1 MDNRRW
7 LKEKGWGL
15 FIHYLESLQ
24 NNPET
29 PNNQGAGRTSWEEC
43 VNQLDVERLA
53 QDVAST
59 GAGYLVFTLQ
69 QQTRFAC
76 APNPVYDRF
85 SGYRP
90 GEACCTRDLIGELYE
105 ALHRRG
111 VALFLYFTGDGP
123 FRDEQAF
130 QGLGGEFGRQ
140 AVNREMVA
148 NWCRVLEYYS
158 RAYGDKIKGW
168 WMDGTYPAVGYELN
182 GPYMRSVA
190 EAARAG
196 NPEALISEN
205 YWGCLVE
212 VYEERDGVIYGN
224 FRSKVPDPVEVD
236 DYSAGELVQLG
247 DLPDNR
253 DFGGPGV
260 ADSLLFGKASGSA
273 DGIRGMGK
281 AGQQVYRP
289 LAAGLRPGRKAEG
302 RRDHPGRMPL
312 PGRAYR
318 SGAARGAAGFERRIG
333 VFS

>member
-1 MDNRRW
+1 MDNRTW
-7 LKEKGWGL
+7 LREKGWGL

-29 PNNQGAGRTSWEEC
+29 PNNQGAGRTSWEAC

-53 QDVAST
+53 QDAASA

-76 APNPVYDRF
+76 APNPVYDRL
-85 SGYRP
+85 SGYQP
-90 GEACCTRDLIGELYE
+90 GEACCTRDLIGELYQ
-105 ALHRRG
+105 ALHRHG

-130 QGLGGEFGRQ
+130 RGLGGEFGRQ
-140 AVNREMVA
+140 TVNREMVA
-148 NWCRVLEYYS
+148 NWSRVLEYYS

-168 WMDGTYPAVGYELN
+168 WMDGAYPAVGYELN
-182 GPYMRSVA
+182 GPYMRSIA

-196 NPEALISEN
+196 NPETLVSEN

-224 FRSKVPDPVEVD
+224 FRSKVPDPVDVD

-247 DLPDNR
+247 DLPDGR
-253 DFGGPGV
+253 DFGGRV
-260 ADSLLFGKASGSA
+260 WQILSFLGKPQ
-273 DGIRGMGK
+273 DPRMVY
-281 AGQQVYRP
+281 AGW
-289 LAAGLRPGRKAEG
+289 GRPGSKYTG
-302 RRDHPGRMPL
+302 PWLRDYV
-312 PGRAYR
+312 RAVRQKGGVVTLDVCLYR
-318 SGAARGAAGFERRIG
+318 DGHIDPEQLEVLRAIEEK
-333 VFS
+333 